1 MENQYKAG
9 TVDYNAVVSLQA
21 SALDS
26 ERNWLSLKG
35 NRLLAS
41 AQLITA
47 LGGGWQ
53 AGEGAEGAATK
64 P

>member
-1 MENQYKAG
+1 
-9 TVDYNAVVSLQA
+9 DYNAVVSLQA

-47 LGGGWQ
+47 LGGGGQ
-53 AGEGAEGAATK
+53 AGEGAEAAAAR